1 MCQFQ
6 IVISILFQHLL
17 FECYL
22 SCTQSICT
30 SQIDWIYHS
39 CSNSGV
45 TRGGRGGRVAHPW
58 KVSGK
63 FLKKGGNK
71 EKREGREEKKRKE
84 KERQGKKGEMENKRS
99 EIVKGEEEN
108 KLKMEGGNGKYKV
121 WKWAEDLFFFFFFFF
136 FFLLVTIWNHWNLFG
151 VYQNG
156 IFLPGKKQF
165 KPGNIAPSEK
175 YSSYATVYRHLLWG
189 KIFYTFFD
197 CLPGYAPVQ

>member
-45 TRGGRGGRVAHPW
+45 TSGGRVAHPW

-71 EKREGREEKKRKE
+71 EKREGREEKRGK
-84 KERQGKKGEMENKRS
+84 RQGKKGEMENKRS

-121 WKWAEDLFFFFFFFF
+121 WKWAETFFFFFFF
-136 FFLLVTIWNHWNLFG
+136 FFLFACHHLKPLKFVWGVPKWNFFTGEKAIQAGKHCPLWK
-151 VYQNG
+151 
-156 IFLPGKKQF
+156 IFLL
-165 KPGNIAPSEK
+165 
-175 YSSYATVYRHLLWG
+175 RHC
-189 KIFYTFFD
+189 I
-197 CLPGYAPVQ
+197 